1 MKKNDFYKNISELN
15 MAPLWEVLAKLVTP
29 EPNTRTHSHIWYWKD
44 TKNRV
49 LDSGSII
56 TAEQAE
62 RRVLILENPNMRGES
77 KITDTLY
84 AGLQLILPG
93 EVAPSHRHTQ
103 SALRFV
109 MHGNG
114 AYTAVDGEKTIM
126 RPGDFIITPSWTWH
140 DHGNE
145 SNEPMI
151 WLDGLDIPM
160 VNHFSA
166 SFSEK
171 LNEDTQELKRPE
183 GDSLARYGAGLL
195 PVDHKLFDNLASPV
209 FSYPYDRTK
218 EALDKM
224 KESKEWDKC
233 HGLRLKYVNPSNG
246 GHAIPTM
253 ATFMQLIPKSF
264 SGNSYRSTDGT
275 IYTVVEG
282 QGKTTINDQEYL
294 WNKGDIFVVPPWAK
308 IKHETIDESVL
319 FSFSDR
325 PVQELLGLFREKIYK
340 Q

>member
-109 MHGNG
+109 MYGNG

-166 SFSEK
+166 SFAEK

>member
-93 EVAPSHRHTQ
+93 EIAPSHRHTQ

-166 SFSEK
+166 SFAEK

-325 PVQELLGLFREKIYK
+325 PVQELLGLFREKIYNK
-340 Q
+340 

>member
-44 TKNRV
+44 TKDRV

-166 SFSEK
+166 SFAEK

-308 IKHETIDESVL
+308 IKHETIDESIL

>member
-114 AYTAVDGEKTIM
+114 AYTAVNGEKTIM
-126 RPGDFIITPSWTWH
+126 RHGDFIITPSWTWH

-166 SFSEK
+166 SFAEK

>member
-166 SFSEK
+166 SFAEK

-325 PVQELLGLFREKIYK
+325 PVQELLGLFREKIYN
-340 Q
+340 

>member
-1 MKKNDFYKNISELN
+1 LKKNDFYKNISELN

-93 EVAPSHRHTQ
+93 EIAPSHRHTQ

-166 SFSEK
+166 SFAEK

-195 PVDHKLFDNLASPV
+195 PVDHKLFSNRASPV
-209 FSYPYDRTK
+209 FSYPYERTK

-282 QGKTTINDQEYL
+282 QGKTIINGQEYL
-294 WNKGDIFVVPPWAK
+294 WSKGDIFVVPPWAK

-325 PVQELLGLFREKIYK
+325 PVQELLGLFREKIYN
-340 Q
+340 

>member
-166 SFSEK
+166 SFAEK

-308 IKHETIDESVL
+308 IKHETVDESVL

>member
-264 SGNSYRSTDGT
+264 SGNSFRSTDGT

>member
-166 SFSEK
+166 SFAEK

-183 GDSLARYGAGLL
+183 GD
-195 PVDHKLFDNLASPV
+195 
-209 FSYPYDRTK
+209 
-218 EALDKM
+218 
-224 KESKEWDKC
+224 
-233 HGLRLKYVNPSNG
+233 
-246 GHAIPTM
+246 
-253 ATFMQLIPKSF
+253 
-264 SGNSYRSTDGT
+264 
-275 IYTVVEG
+275 
-282 QGKTTINDQEYL
+282 
-294 WNKGDIFVVPPWAK
+294 
-308 IKHETIDESVL
+308 
-319 FSFSDR
+319 
-325 PVQELLGLFREKIYK
+325 
-340 Q
+340 

>member
-126 RPGDFIITPSWTWH
+126 RPGDFIITPSWTGH

-166 SFSEK
+166 SFAEK

-308 IKHETIDESVL
+308 IKHETIDESIL